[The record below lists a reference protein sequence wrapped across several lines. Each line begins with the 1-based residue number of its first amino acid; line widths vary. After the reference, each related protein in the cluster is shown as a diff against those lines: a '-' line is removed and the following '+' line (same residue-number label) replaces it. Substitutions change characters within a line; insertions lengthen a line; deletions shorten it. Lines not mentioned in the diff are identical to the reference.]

1 MKHIPYTRQDIDEAD
16 IRGVVNVLRS
26 DWLTQGPKIKEFE
39 DALCRYTG
47 ARYAVA
53 VSNGTA
59 ALHVACL
66 AAGIK
71 EGDQVITSPI
81 TFVASANSVLYAGGT
96 PVFADIQQ
104 DTVNIN
110 PEEIKRKITKKTK
123 AIIPVDFAGHPCDLK
138 EIGEICKKHNLL
150 MIEDAAHALG
160 AEYKGKKI
168 GNCKYSD
175 MTIFSFHPAKSI
187 TTGEGGAVLTNNEDL
202 YEKLKSF
209 RTHGITKCENRFK
222 FRDPERDGAWY
233 YEMQNLGFNYRITD
247 FQCAIGIAQLKKL
260 DDFITRRREI
270 VAMYENELSRL
281 ESIQLPIEK
290 GYVRSS
296 WHIYCLRL
304 KDPGRRKLIF
314 DRLCSMGIAA
324 NVHYIPVHLQPYYRM
339 NFDFRYGD
347 YPKAEEYYES
357 AITIPLYPSMNKTQI
372 SYVTKVLKK
381 VLG

>member
-1 MKHIPYTRQDIDEAD
+1 MKRIPYTRQDIDKDD

-71 EGDQVITSPI
+71 KGDEVITSPI
-81 TFVASANSVLYAGGT
+81 TFVASANSVLYTGGT
-96 PVFADIQQ
+96 PVFADIQE

-138 EIGEICKKHNLL
+138 EINEICKKHNLL

-160 AEYKGKKI
+160 AEYRGKKI
-168 GNCKYSD
+168 GNCRYSD

-222 FRDPERDGAWY
+222 FRNPERDGSWY
-233 YEMQNLGFNYRITD
+233 YEMHDLGFNYRITD
-247 FQCAIGIAQLKKL
+247 FQCAIGITQLKKL
-260 DDFITRRREI
+260 NDFIIKRREI
-270 VAMYENELSRL
+270 VAMYENELSKL
-281 ESIQLPIEK
+281 ESIQLPIENK
-290 GYVRSS
+290 YVRSS

-304 KDPGRRKLIF
+304 KDHGRRKLIF
-314 DRLCSMGIAA
+314 DKLCSMGIAA
-324 NVHYIPVHLQPYYRM
+324 NVHYIPVHLQPYYRKRFGYKDG
-339 NFDFRYGD
+339 N
-347 YPKAEEYYES
+347 YPEAEKYYES
-357 AITIPLYPSMNKTQI
+357 VITIPLFPSMKIAETRYI
-372 SYVTKVLKK
+372 IKALKGLVK
-381 VLG
+381 